1 MSTGEHCVTETES
14 CFQTCGNSFI
24 GVLDD
29 NVINATREESEA
41 QCRKVRIMILK
52 IPSLNYSLKV
62 CKATEDCSF
71 YTFFTE
77 DNTVEPKVC
86 ILLTG

>member
-29 NVINATREESEA
+29 NVINATREETEA
-41 QCRKVRIMILK
+41 QCRKVRIMIVRT
-52 IPSLNYSLKV
+52 PSLI
-62 CKATEDCSF
+62 SF
-71 YTFFTE
+71 CQGVQSNGGLFFLH
-77 DNTVEPKVC
+77 
-86 ILLTG
+86 LLH

>member
-1 MSTGEHCVTETES
+1 MTETES

-41 QCRKVRIMILK
+41 QCRKVVIMILK
-52 IPSLNYSLKV
+52 LIVFLISWCQGV
-62 CKATEDCSF
+62 
-71 YTFFTE
+71 
-77 DNTVEPKVC
+77 
-86 ILLTG
+86 